1 MKKTQSIKLQEQ
13 AGTLERNKAIK
24 WRWIHGESQAEMGR
38 QYKISRQAINI
49 ICHRKD
55 SDQTYLEKPQNQ
67 RQGSLLT
74 KLIGCL
80 LGR

>member
-55 SDQTYLEKPQNQ
+55 SQSTPETHHDGHWGFYFK
-67 RQGSLLT
+67 
-74 KLIGCL
+74 KLMSYL